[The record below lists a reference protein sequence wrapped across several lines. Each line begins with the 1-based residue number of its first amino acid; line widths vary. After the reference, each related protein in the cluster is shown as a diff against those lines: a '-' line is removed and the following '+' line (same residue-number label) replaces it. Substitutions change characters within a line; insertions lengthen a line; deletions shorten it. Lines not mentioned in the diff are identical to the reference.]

1 VSAAAAR
8 PRARRWGVLAGYALL
23 AACTQLLWLTFA
35 PIDTAA
41 ARTLHADVGLVGDLA
56 GVFPFVYI
64 ALALPTGRWL
74 DRRFVPALGVGALL
88 TAGGALLR
96 AAFPGSFGWQLAGQL
111 VIAGGQPLV
120 LNSINKV
127 AGRYFPER
135 ERATAISV
143 GSVALFAGV
152 LAAVLT
158 GGPLFALGG
167 LPLVL
172 RVQAAVAVAAA
183 ALASVALRSPP
194 TYASDAPGSVTLG
207 WLARDRSMWL
217 LAGLVFIGMG
227 TYNAVATWLEPI
239 LQPFGEGGSAGG
251 LVAVMTVAG
260 IAGAAVLPSP
270 VAARDR
276 RRTMVVSALGLS
288 VAVFAA
294 LTVRHEV
301 PWVGGW
307 LAAEGFLLM
316 ACLPVVLGWAEVRA
330 GTERQGAA
338 VGFLLMA
345 GSLGG
350 VVLVLV
356 VQAFIG
362 SPSLA
367 LLALAVVS
375 LAGVPIAL
383 GLPARTQGA
392 EARSRSPI
400 GSG

>member
-1 VSAAAAR
+1 MSAAAA
-8 PRARRWGVLAGYALL
+8 PLARRWAVLGGYALL
-23 AACTQLLWLTFA
+23 ATCTQLLWLTFA

-56 GVFPFVYI
+56 GVFPLVYI

-74 DRRFVPALGVGALL
+74 DRRFVPAFGVGALL

-96 AAFPGSFGWQLAGQL
+96 AAFPASFGWQLAGQL

-172 RVQAAVAVAAA
+172 WVQAAVAVAAA
-183 ALASVALRSPP
+183 ALAGVALRTPP
-194 TYASDAPGSVTLG
+194 AYAGDAPGPVSLG

-239 LQPFGEGGSAGG
+239 LQRFGEGGSAGA

-276 RRTMVVSALGLS
+276 RRTMLVSALGLS

-316 ACLPVVLGWAEVRA
+316 ACLPVVLDWAEVRA
-330 GTERQGAA
+330 GPERQGAA

-350 VVLVLV
+350 VLLVLV
-356 VQAFIG
+356 VQAVIG

-367 LLALAVVS
+367 LLALAAVS
-375 LAGVPIAL
+375 LAGVPVAM
-383 GLPARTQGA
+383 GLPARTREA

-400 GSG
+400 GS

>member
-1 VSAAAAR
+1 MDTTPAR
-8 PRARRWGVLAGYALL
+8 PRARRWAVLACYALL

-35 PIDTAA
+35 PIDTQA
-41 ARTLHADVGLVGDLA
+41 ARALHTDVGLVGDLA
-56 GVFPFVYI
+56 AVFPLVYI

-96 AAFPGSFGWQLAGQL
+96 AAFPTSFGWQLAGQL

-127 AGRYFPER
+127 AARYFPES
-135 ERATAISV
+135 ERAAAISV
-143 GSVALFAGV
+143 GSVALFVGV
-152 LAAVLT
+152 LTAVLA
-158 GGPLFALGG
+158 GGPLYGAGG
-167 LPLVL
+167 LSLVL
-172 RVQAAVAVAAA
+172 GVEAAVAAA
-183 ALASVALRSPP
+183 AAALAGLVLRTPP
-194 TYASDAPGSVTLG
+194 AFAEDAPVAVSLR
-207 WLARDRSMWL
+207 WLARDRLMWL

-239 LQPFGEGGSAGG
+239 LQRFGEGASAGG
-251 LVAVMTVAG
+251 LVATMTAAG
-260 IAGAAVLPSP
+260 IVGAAVLPAT
-270 VAARDR
+270 VAVRDR
-276 RRTMVVSALGLS
+276 RRTLLLAALGLS

-316 ACLPVVLGWAEVRA
+316 ACLPVVLDWAEVHT
-330 GTERQGAA
+330 GPERQGAA

-356 VQAFIG
+356 VQVFIG
-362 SPSLA
+362 SPTLA
-367 LLALAVVS
+367 LLALAGTS
-375 LAGVPIAL
+375 LVGLPVAL
-383 GLPARTQGA
+383 RLPAR
-392 EARSRSPI
+392 ARTETSLAVSD
-400 GSG
+400 SC